1 VKILVNIS
9 NKFQYSF
16 SSNHRKYFAVF
27 VGVFAIALSFAIYTN
42 HTWEDYY
49 ITYRPSKNLA
59 TGHGLVFVPGE
70 RVHTFTS
77 PFNVLV
83 PAIFSMITG
92 NASDDLVLWLYRLVC
107 CCGLSA
113 AAVFFFRIA
122 RHSSFM
128 PLPLTVLLGLFAT
141 DGKIVDFSINGQET
155 GAMMFFL
162 ALMLDALLVPSRLTT
177 AKLSLSWAGLMW
189 TRPDGFIYFGSIAL
203 GFLLFNAADS
213 SIAKSR
219 FDLLKLFLK
228 AGVISA
234 VLYLPWL
241 LWAWSYYGSPVP
253 HTVLAKNLLRRSGH
267 HLGELIANF
276 LMFPFHTLAWQTSLN
291 TSFIPIYARTG
302 GWPYV
307 IFVYGKYLAWICA
320 FYWCFP
326 LGWPKIRAGSFAF
339 MCGHFYLTH
348 IAAYPAP
355 WYIPNCEILGI
366 FVFAHIVQQS
376 LKFAVV
382 LKDKVLDENNFKK
395 LTLFIRVLA
404 EVVLVVNLVLTL
416 CMGYQLRIQQ
426 RIIEDGN
433 RKQIGLWLRQHAASS
448 NETVFLEPL
457 GYIGYFS
464 QLRIYDFPGLAS
476 PEVVAARKKLGTEE
490 WAQLIPE
497 LKPDWL
503 VLRPGEANSIH
514 QKNQHLLTQT
524 YSLVKTF
531 DVSQQLESYHWIPGR
546 DYLLGDQ
553 TFMIFKRNKS

>member
-1 VKILVNIS
+1 MSIFNRI
-9 NKFQYSF
+9 QCICAPDR
-16 SSNHRKYFAVF
+16 RKYLAVF
-27 VGVFAIALSFAIYTN
+27 SGVFVIAMSFALYTN
-42 HTWEDYY
+42 HAWEDYY

-59 TGHGLVFVPGE
+59 TGHGLVFIPGE

-92 NASDDLVLWLYRLVC
+92 NTSDTLVLWLYRIVC

-113 AAVFFFRIA
+113 AAVLFFRIA
-122 RHSSFM
+122 RQHSFM
-128 PLPLTVLLGLFAT
+128 TLPLIVLLGMFAT
-141 DGKIVDFSINGQET
+141 DGKIVDFTINGQEA
-155 GAMMFFL
+155 GAMIFFL
-162 ALMLDALLVPSRLTT
+162 ALMLDALIVPSRSTT
-177 AKLSLSWAGLMW
+177 MKLSLAWAGLMW

-219 FDLLKLFLK
+219 LDLLKLFFK

-253 HTVLAKNLLRRSGH
+253 HTAIAKNLLRGSSH
-267 HLGELIANF
+267 HVGELIVNF

-326 LGWPKIRAGSFAF
+326 LGWPKTRAVSFAF

-348 IAAYPAP
+348 IAPYPAP

-376 LKFAVV
+376 LKFVVV
-382 LKDKVLDENNFKK
+382 LKDNLLDEKNFKK
-395 LTLFIRVLA
+395 LTLYIRVFA
-404 EVVLVVNLVLTL
+404 EVVLVTNLILTL

-426 RIIEDGN
+426 RVIEDGN
-433 RKQIGLWLRQHAASS
+433 RKQIGLWLREHADSS

-464 QLRIYDFPGLAS
+464 QLRMYDFPGLAS

-497 LKPDWL
+497 LEPDWL
-503 VLRPGEANSIH
+503 VLRPGEAESIH
-514 QKNQHLLTQT
+514 QKNQLLLTQS
-524 YSLVKTF
+524 YSLVKIF
-531 DVSQQLESYHWIPGR
+531 DVSEQLDSYRWIPGR
-546 DYLLGDQ
+546 NYLLGDQ